1 MYVYMSI
8 LNDQQKAMIRT
19 QYKPKQKRIEKE
31 NMNGF
36 LFDKVSYKEIQENR
50 KNGVKES
57 IIERQFKDL
66 KDQDYLRA
74 NQIPEQIIEK
84 DLIDSDSE
92 ENNLIEDNESENLIK
107 SDDKNKYSTI
117 KKKQLEIIKEED
129 EEDKKIDEKNLIDN
143 DSKENNLIDKN
154 KDLLE
159 NQLIDSKNSSQNN
172 EQEQSEEKD
181 CDELIKEWLD
191 ENNNNK
197 FKEKINHIYSRLI
210 EQEKKFK
217 EYIDEK
223 KIELKK

>member
-223 KIELKK
+223 K